1 MAEHQIDTEEAQ
13 KNLLS
18 CAAFLAED
26 IRSAEGYA
34 AAMKEIVPHYLAK
47 GDVDLAAALADTVD
61 DPFVRDRLLSKA
73 AAKCAE
79 IDDDEYAFQLVE
91 AIEDHGLQLEAREN
105 IALRKAA
112 AGEFEKAFETAAE
125 LDHPSNALG
134 IIAYYLTVN
143 NREEEA
149 RQTLSRIEYPAAK
162 VNALQ
167 LIAEHYEK
175 NEQTKKAAAAL
186 DAAAAAAEEI
196 DFPEEKIRI
205 LQYIA
210 EHYRAGGRRDKAIQ
224 TYDRAKIIAEQID
237 GVHRDNL
244 LAGIALGF
252 LRAGSL
258 ELADRTL
265 DLVGDKTQIANTL
278 TGFSQEFWNNGEKE
292 DALETLEEAYAIL
305 KSQRD
310 SEIRDSAA
318 RFNLWGVIAVQ
329 FAKYEKGERAIEI
342 AQENIAENEQMSA
355 LSQIAQICVM
365 RDEDELGRQAINAIV
380 EDSHR
385 MFALIGISD
394 AKNNLGER
402 EKAVEFLNEAAAL
415 CETVPQLVSRSAA
428 YNEFTTRFHN
438 YGENTKAR
446 LLSHE
451 NLEIIAQIRD
461 ESAQVVTLA
470 QLAEI
475 YEKEHFIPTDDE
487 KTVML
492 KMLQKA
498 ES

>member
-1 MAEHQIDTEEAQ
+1 
-13 KNLLS
+13 
-18 CAAFLAED
+18 
-26 IRSAEGYA
+26 
-34 AAMKEIVPHYLAK
+34 MKEIVPHYLAK
-47 GDVDLAAALADTVD
+47 GDVDLAAALADTID
-61 DPFVRDRLLSKA
+61 DPFVRDRLLSKV

-91 AIEDHGLQLEAREN
+91 AIEDDGLQLEAREN
-105 IALRKAA
+105 IALKKAA
-112 AGEFEKAFETAAE
+112 AGEFEKALEIAAE
-125 LDHPSNALG
+125 LSHPSNVLG
-134 IIAYYLTVN
+134 IIAYYLTAE
-143 NREEEA
+143 NRDEEA
-149 RQTLSRIEYPAAK
+149 QETLSRIEYPAAK

-175 NEQTKKAAAAL
+175 NGQAEKVNNAL
-186 DAAAAAAEEI
+186 DAAASAAEES

-205 LQYIA
+205 LQYVA
-210 EHYRAGGRRDKAIQ
+210 EHYRGGGRKDKAVEMF
-224 TYDRAKIIAEQID
+224 DKAKTIAERID

-265 DLVGDKTQIANTL
+265 DLVSDKTQISNTL
-278 TGFSQEFWNNGEKE
+278 TGFSQEFWNNGEKD

-305 KSQRD
+305 KSQKD
-310 SEIRDSAA
+310 SDIRDSAA
-318 RFNLWGVIAVQ
+318 RFNLWGTIAVQ
-329 FAKYEKGERAIEI
+329 FAKYEKSERAIEI

-355 LSQIAQICVM
+355 LSQIAQVCAEQD
-365 RDEDELGRQAINAIV
+365 REELTRQAINAIG
-380 EDSHR
+380 EDSQR
-385 MFALIGISD
+385 MFALIGVSD

-402 EKAVEFLNEAAAL
+402 EKAVEYLNEAAAL
-415 CETVPQLVSRSAA
+415 CETVPQLPSRSAA

-438 YGENTKAR
+438 YGEITKSR
-446 LLSHE
+446 LMSHA
-451 NLEIIAQIRD
+451 NLETIADIRD
-461 ESAQVVTLA
+461 ESIQAVTLA

-487 KTVML
+487 KVIML
-492 KMLQKA
+492 RMLQRA